1 MVLRDRRDPAFPG
14 TCRRE
19 ASRSCAMGAAAL
31 TRAVGFTMM
40 VTSCRLHRLLATL
53 IPGLLAHAAIAQTFP
68 AAEEPPAPPLPEAS
82 YAAAA
87 RSGATVYRILPQESV
102 ILVRVGRAGFLKRLG
117 HDHVVASE
125 DVQGLVAFGDDPS
138 VARADL
144 AVPLGKLIVDK
155 PEYRERL
162 GYDTQPSAANVAGT
176 YTNMLNVLEQGLYPW
191 VEVNARIASP
201 DAVRPMLNVAITLH
215 GTTFEYRLAVDLEI
229 DDKRLVVSGCATI
242 RHSDF
247 GLKPFAAAAGLLRV
261 ADEIEI
267 EFRLVGDAEV
277 GP

>member
-1 MVLRDRRDPAFPG
+1 
-14 TCRRE
+14 
-19 ASRSCAMGAAAL
+19 MGAAAL
-31 TRAVGFTMM
+31 TRSDGFTMM
-40 VTSCRLHRLLATL
+40 VSSMKACCLRRLLAIL
-53 IPGLLAHAAIAQTFP
+53 IPGLLAHAAVAQP
-68 AAEEPPAPPLPEAS
+68 ALAIEETSAPPLPEAS

-87 RSGATVYRILPQESV
+87 LSGATVYRILPQESV

-125 DVQGLVAFGDDPS
+125 DVRGLVAFGDDPS

-176 YTNMLNVLEQGLYPW
+176 YSNMLNVLESELYPW
-191 VEVNARIASP
+191 AEVNARIASP

-215 GTTFEYRLAVDLEI
+215 GTTFDYRFPVDLEI
-229 DDKRLVVSGCATI
+229 DDKRLVVSGRATI
-242 RHSDF
+242 KHSEF
-247 GLKPFAAAAGLLRV
+247 GLKPFSAAAGLLRV
-261 ADEIEI
+261 ADELEV
-267 EFRLVGDAEV
+267 EFRLVGIAGV
-277 GP
+277 VP